1 MKFGIRKD
9 VVVMKTNIEG
19 KVLSSRDEYRVYRK
33 VFFGLFKMY
42 LKIVPLNGWLLSSE
56 VVVSYVAKSYA
67 SCFDSRDE
75 AELLIQKLT
84 CVPDKFV
91 RYDN

>member
-1 MKFGIRKD
+1 MKFGISKD
-9 VVVMKTNIEG
+9 IVVMKTNING
-19 KVLSSRDEYRVYRK
+19 KVLSSRIEFRVYRK
-33 VFFGLFKMY
+33 LFFGLFKMY
-42 LKIVPLNGWLLSSE
+42 LRIVPLNGWLLSSE
-56 VVVSYVAKSYA
+56 VVVSYVDKSYA
-67 SCFDSRDE
+67 SCFDSREE